1 MNLKIGVGITA
12 LKIGVMTKEDKALME
27 ELLDFAGIK
36 TMSAKE
42 QKQMLSQVVKM
53 CDEDSKKMSEID
65 PLSHVA
71 MA

>member
-1 MNLKIGVGITA
+1 
-12 LKIGVMTKEDKALME
+12 MTKADKNLME

-36 TMSAKE
+36 KMSAKE
-42 QKQMLSQVVKM
+42 QKQMLSQVVKI